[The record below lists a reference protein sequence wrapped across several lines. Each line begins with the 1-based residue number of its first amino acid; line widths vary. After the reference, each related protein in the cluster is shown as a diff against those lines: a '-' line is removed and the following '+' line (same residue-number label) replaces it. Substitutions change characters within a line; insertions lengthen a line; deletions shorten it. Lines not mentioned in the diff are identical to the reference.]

1 MDYVFLNKRTVKSK
15 EDLYRCFAEGFHFPE
30 HFGTNLDALHDC
42 LTEGN
47 EKRIVVISDK
57 KYLEETLGATYKGL
71 CRVLGDAKKENSS
84 LKIFGI
90 SL

>member
-1 MDYVFLNKRTVKSK
+1 MDYVFLNKRTVKSR
-15 EDLYRCFAEGFHFPE
+15 EDLYRCFAQGFGFPP
-30 HFGTNLDALHDC
+30 HFGANLDALHDC

-71 CRVLGDAKKENSS
+71 CRVLDDAKKENSS